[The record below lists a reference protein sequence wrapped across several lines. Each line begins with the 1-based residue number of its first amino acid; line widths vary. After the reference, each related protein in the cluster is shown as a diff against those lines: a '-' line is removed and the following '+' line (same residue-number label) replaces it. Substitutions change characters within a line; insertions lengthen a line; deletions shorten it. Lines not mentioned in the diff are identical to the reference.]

1 MLHIPIG
8 ESYKKKEYAT
18 LSIIKALRYCVQSH
32 NSLCVMRL

>member
-18 LSIIKALRYCVQSH
+18 LGMMKALRHCVQSH
-32 NSLCVMRL
+32 NS